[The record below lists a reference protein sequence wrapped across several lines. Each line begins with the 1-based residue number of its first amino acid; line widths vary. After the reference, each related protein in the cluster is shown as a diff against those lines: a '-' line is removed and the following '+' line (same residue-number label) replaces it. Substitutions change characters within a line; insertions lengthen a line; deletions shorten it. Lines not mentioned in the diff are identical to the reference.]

1 MDKSARRVLVHP
13 WKVGKMAE
21 VEADRRTA
29 EELQDDFESKI
40 DGFGKGRYGRI
51 LQMAHTPD
59 KEEYLRTAKI
69 SAIGI
74 LILGA
79 VGFAIMW
86 LMTYLPDYF

>member
-1 MDKSARRVLVHP
+1 
-13 WKVGKMAE
+13 MAE
-21 VEADRRTA
+21 VETERSSA
-29 EELQDDFESKI
+29 EDFQDDFESKI

-74 LILGA
+74 IILGA

>member
-1 MDKSARRVLVHP
+1 
-13 WKVGKMAE
+13 MAE

-29 EELQDDFESKI
+29 EDVQDGFESKI

-59 KEEYLRTAKI
+59 KEEFMRTAKI

-74 LILGA
+74 IILGA
-79 VGFAIMW
+79 VGFGIMW
-86 LMTYLPDYF
+86 LMTYLPTYF